1 MIHSHHD
8 SRRYHRCRIPTFER
22 GIGGGGS
29 QSGVQMFDP
38 FGSQPFRTSQ
48 TMGNQFVNPTA
59 NYLGFGGG
67 SSPYGRGEG
76 PYGQF
81 LNQVP
86 GTLSSFLPS
95 MTDLSTKIAS
105 GANSA
110 YGGYQNAIDA
120 FMKQLPGFTSSANAA
135 TGGASDALGYAKT
148 AAQDA
153 FSPLQSSALYNQA
166 ATNALQ
172 QARTGEGAR
181 GMVEGG
187 QSQAGEQSLL
197 TNLASNTLNTQAD
210 RQQAAIGGLTGASGA
225 LSSATG
231 NAAGIAG
238 LGPQMASAL
247 FSAYPQ
253 LASLLTGAAQMPM
266 QAGNQLL
273 SFFQQAMNPGM
284 SLLSM
289 IKPQMGQQSS
299 SWNFN
304 I

>member
-1 MIHSHHD
+1 
-8 SRRYHRCRIPTFER
+8 
-22 GIGGGGS
+22 
-29 QSGVQMFDP
+29 
-38 FGSQPFRTSQ
+38 
-48 TMGNQFVNPTA
+48 
-59 NYLGFGGG
+59 
-67 SSPYGRGEG
+67 
-76 PYGQF
+76 
-81 LNQVP
+81 
-86 GTLSSFLPS
+86 
-95 MTDLSTKIAS
+95 
-105 GANSA
+105 
-110 YGGYQNAIDA
+110 
-120 FMKQLPGFTSSANAA
+120 LPGFTSSANAA